1 MRAIIAALWLAVG
14 VGVCGDIQY
23 FEGGPCDYTDTPGVA
38 SVVSVTTADP
48 DQLNC
53 WNDPVQ
59 VIFDY
64 VPDDPELAHLAVS
77 GIRLAISEGVNP
89 PAAWVEDEGLTVGS
103 THPCLR
109 RDIMSGTCTPLL
121 FELLDVDYEAGVDQC
136 YDGAFTM
143 TVVPEQVY
151 DAVYGQRI
159 VVLISVEDGGQT
171 PVPEPVHITVT
182 SSQADIT
189 VVPEYIL
196 PGEVCEATVIPRP
209 GKAAGSGVK
218 TPGMFGRGVP
228 RGGYPEGDD
237 VVIAVC
243 GERNG
248 AEQSTELHVNVLYG
262 GDGWLE
268 YATMVRERFIPY
280 LAEQHPELGITP
292 DTVWTGTIVKP
303 HILVVTHYL
312 FFSAEWEMGI
322 IWHNMIPPYDWARIY
337 LRHRFTD
344 MTPTYAF
351 EISSFSAQPPEQ
363 PHPIDPPAEVDR

>member
-1 MRAIIAALWLAVG
+1 MRAIIATLWLAVG

-23 FEGGPCDYTDTPGVA
+23 FDGGPCEYADTPGVA
-38 SVVSVTTADP
+38 TVVSVSPADP
-48 DQLNC
+48 GDPNC
-53 WNDPVQ
+53 WNDPVE
-59 VIFDY
+59 VVFDY

-77 GIRLAISEGVNP
+77 GIRLTISEGVNP
-89 PAAWVEDEGLTVGS
+89 PATWVEDEGLTAGS
-103 THPCLR
+103 PHPCLR
-109 RDIMSGTCTPLL
+109 RDITSGACTPLL
-121 FELLDVDYEAGVDQC
+121 FELLDVDYEAGIDQC

-159 VVLISVEDGGQT
+159 VVLVSVEDNGQT
-171 PVPEPVHITVT
+171 PVPEPVHITVS

-189 VVPEYIL
+189 VVPAYIL
-196 PGEVCEATVIPRP
+196 PGQVCEATAIPRP
-209 GKAAGSGVK
+209 RLAFGAGSKPLHSAGQ
-218 TPGMFGRGVP
+218 R
-228 RGGYPEGDD
+228 GYPEGDD
-237 VVIAVC
+237 VVITVC

-248 AEQSTELHVNVLYG
+248 AEQSAELHVNVLYG

-292 DTVWTGTIVKP
+292 QTVWTGTIVKP

-322 IWHNMIPPYDWARIY
+322 MWHNTIPPYDWSRIY
-337 LRHRFTD
+337 LRHRYTD